1 MRCFDCRHYNA
12 ETNICDINDDQI
24 HDPDSEISGCAH
36 LYTNRDMLNM
46 ASNESVINEIMKL
59 LDSGDYCQEYCPAK
73 EHCSVDCYTGDWRIP
88 CRSAWGKWLDSAA
101 ESEWKKDE

>member
-1 MRCFDCRHYNA
+1 MKCTDCRHYNA
-12 ETNICDINDDQI
+12 EKNLCTVNDDQI

-59 LDSGDYCQEYCPAK
+59 LDSGDYCLECPAK
-73 EHCSVDCYTGDWRIP
+73 AHCSVDCYYTGDWRIP
-88 CRSAWGKWLDSAA
+88 CRTAWGKWLDSAA
-101 ESEWKKDE
+101 ETEWKK

>member
-1 MRCFDCRHYNA
+1 MRCLECKHFNA
-12 ETNICDINDDQI
+12 ETSRCDVNDDYVC
-24 HDPDSEISGCAH
+24 DGEFDRDGCAH

-59 LDSGDYCQEYCPAK
+59 LDTGDYCQEYCPAK
-73 EHCSVDCYTGDWRIP
+73 EHCSVDYYTGDWRIV

-101 ESEWKKDE
+101 ESEWKK